1 MRERHHPWYFW
12 SIFFIRTVHMF
23 AAPFSPR
30 SLPEHLVKKL
40 LIMLI
45 LSICAVAWRSDDI
58 LNALGVASTA
68 SARERTPVTA
78 SAMTADQPGTVR
90 NAMSVEQLAELSKS
104 DPNAY
109 RKFIASRTVNER
121 TEADKLM
128 NFLTR
133 GKYE

>member
-1 MRERHHPWYFW
+1 M
-12 SIFFIRTVHMF
+12 
-23 AAPFSPR
+23 
-30 SLPEHLVKKL
+30 KKL

-58 LNALGVASTA
+58 LNALGVATTA
-68 SARERTPVTA
+68 SATQRTPVTA
-78 SAMTADQPGTVR
+78 SAMAAGQPGAAH
-90 NAMSVEQLAELSKS
+90 NAMSVEQLAELSKT

>member
-1 MRERHHPWYFW
+1 M
-12 SIFFIRTVHMF
+12 
-23 AAPFSPR
+23 
-30 SLPEHLVKKL
+30 KKL

-68 SARERTPVTA
+68 SAKQRTPVTA
-78 SAMTADQPGTVR
+78 AAMTAGQPGATR
-90 NAMSVEQLAELSKS
+90 NVMSVEQLAELSKT

-109 RKFIASRTVNER
+109 RKFIESRTVNER

-128 NFLTR
+128 NLLTR

>member
-1 MRERHHPWYFW
+1 VL
-12 SIFFIRTVHMF
+12 FFAFEQRNHDVIRCR
-23 AAPFSPR
+23 PC
-30 SLPEHLVKKL
+30 PEHLVKKL

-58 LNALGVASTA
+58 LNALGVASGASTA
-68 SARERTPVTA
+68 AAARRTPVTA
-78 SAMTADQPGTVR
+78 FSMSANQPAAAGKAMT
-90 NAMSVEQLAELSKS
+90 VEELAELSKT
-104 DPNAY
+104 DPDAY

>member
-1 MRERHHPWYFW
+1 MVLLVDTLRLNGEHVRCAF
-12 SIFFIRTVHMF
+12 R
-23 AAPFSPR
+23 PR
-30 SLPEHLVKKL
+30 SFPEHLVKKL

-58 LNALGVASTA
+58 LNALGVASIA
-68 SARERTPVTA
+68 SATQRTPVTV
-78 SAMTADQPGTVR
+78 SAMSTGQSAAAGK
-90 NAMSVEQLAELSKS
+90 AMSVEDLAELSKT

-109 RKFIASRTVNER
+109 QKFIASRTVNER

>member
-1 MRERHHPWYFW
+1 M
-12 SIFFIRTVHMF
+12 
-23 AAPFSPR
+23 
-30 SLPEHLVKKL
+30 KKL

-68 SARERTPVTA
+68 SAAQHTPVTA
-78 SAMTADQPGTVR
+78 SALTVGQPTAAGKV
-90 NAMSVEQLAELSKS
+90 MSIEELAELSKT
-104 DPNAY
+104 DPSAH
-109 RKFIASRTVNER
+109 RKFIASRTVYER

-133 GKYE
+133 GEYE

>member
-1 MRERHHPWYFW
+1 MVLLVDTLHLNGDHARNAFL
-12 SIFFIRTVHMF
+12 
-23 AAPFSPR
+23 PR
-30 SLPEHLVKKL
+30 SFPEYLVKKL

-68 SARERTPVTA
+68 SAAQRTPVTA
-78 SAMTADQPGTVR
+78 SAMTAGQHAATEK
-90 NAMSVEQLAELSKS
+90 AMSTEELAELSKT

-133 GKYE
+133 GEYE